1 MAKWSAFLHKVRSYQ
16 YSDIGTYWERGNENE
31 IDIIAMNDEEKTMLI
46 AEVKRESK
54 KIDLIELQRKALKLV
69 AKNTE

>member
-1 MAKWSAFLHKVRSYQ
+1 
-16 YSDIGTYWERGNENE
+16 
-31 IDIIAMNDEEKTMLI
+31 MNDEEKTMLI